1 MKKKLVTIAWF
12 LALSSVFFVPRGLC
26 VDCGQIQG
34 LLDREVAARNAANGD
49 LEKCRREITA
59 SINDAKFNDCWGKSA
74 GPDAQYARMLGE
86 NVARHAGSAIHDP
99 LVKQGV
105 LQFVRDIEAA
115 FYDGKHFEAFRQF
128 SVGFTE
134 FLFTHPD
141 VSEEL
146 RGQIL
151 AGLECAED
159 NCRYRLSKAER
170 LPPDGLKQR
179 MGEFVASLE
188 KIPALEKKT
197 PEGEAAKPDPREL
210 TETSG
215 EKDAPPE
222 TPPPATE
229 EKNGATFFVLA
240 ALLAVLG
247 VAAIIAAFLFFR
259 RQTGRSGLKRAR
271 TAKNTGKNVFP
282 SPQGR
287 EKTGPAL
294 SVVLPPPP
302 AETARAA
309 NVQPIIPVSAMA
321 VEEKPLW
328 ALEQEADLDQRLD
341 GLYAEIERLRAAIE
355 AEKGQGAKEAARVL
369 KIAESL
375 ISRTQEDFQAAQRSF
390 FKARTRGFF
399 DKNRGLYEVVVNEV
413 QSRDRELY
421 RQLARELPQL
431 VAGDETLSASF
442 RNAAAALDEYHSHV
456 SMLEH
461 IIRAFKE
468 EERGAVTGNSLER
481 HHLIG
486 SCLNYMDVI
495 QYSGQ
500 IPVIAGFKPE
510 KWVRESFLGTADLVL
525 KERQRLQPGA
535 ESAKLEKA
543 AALVIE
549 VLSRAG
555 VEAEPIVL
563 CETRFDSKSHVV
575 RSTVNRPDLPD
586 GVITDVVRNG
596 FSYRDGRS
604 IQQAEVIVNR
614 SRA

>member
-1 MKKKLVTIAWF
+1 MKKQFFIFAWV
-12 LALSSVFFVPRGLC
+12 LALCSVFFVPRGFC
-26 VDCGQIQG
+26 ADCGQVEG
-34 LLDREVAARNAANGD
+34 LLSGEYAAQAEGKGDVAEARR
-49 LEKCRREITA
+49 KIIA
-59 SINDAKFNDCWGKSA
+59 SIKEAGFKDCWEKSA
-74 GPDAQYARMLGE
+74 GPENQFFAGSLAN
-86 NVARHAGSAIHDP
+86 NVAQHVFRVLGDKEKKP
-99 LVKQGV
+99 GEMKFVK
-105 LQFVRDIEAA
+105 DIEAA
-115 FYDGKHFEAFRQF
+115 FHGVKYTEAFRQF
-128 SVGFTE
+128 SAGFTE
-134 FLFTHPD
+134 FFLTHPD

-151 AGLECAED
+151 AGIDCTDE
-159 NCRYRLSKAER
+159 NCLYRLSKAKR
-170 LPPDGLKQR
+170 LTPDELKKR
-179 MGEFVASLE
+179 MDEFVARLE
-188 KIPALEKKT
+188 KLPAKAET
-197 PEGEAAKPDPREL
+197 PPEAEAAKALPKEA
-210 TETSG
+210 TESRG
-215 EKDAPPE
+215 EKAATPAG
-222 TPPPATE
+222 PPPAP
-229 EKNGATFFVLA
+229 EKKRGAAFFVLA
-240 ALLAVLG
+240 ALLALFAVAAMIAAVLG
-247 VAAIIAAFLFFR
+247 LR
-259 RQTGRSGLKRAR
+259 HKKTHSGLKGAR
-271 TAKNTGKNVFP
+271 TASRTGKSIFP
-282 SPQGR
+282 AQQGR
-287 EKTGPAL
+287 ERTGPA
-294 SVVLPPPP
+294 SVVVLPPP

-309 NVQPIIPVSAMA
+309 AVPSKIPVPEQAL
-321 VEEKPLW
+321 EDKPLW
-328 ALEQEADLDQRLD
+328 TPEQESDLDQRLD
-341 GLYAEIERLRAAIE
+341 GLYEEIAHLKSAVE
-355 AEKGQGAKEAARVL
+355 AEKGQGAGEAARVL
-369 KIAESL
+369 KIVESL
-375 ISRTQEDFQAAQRSF
+375 VSRTQEDFHASQRSF
-390 FKARTRGFF
+390 FKTRTRGFF

-431 VAGDETLSASF
+431 VAGDETLAASF
-442 RNAAAALDEYHSHV
+442 RNASAALDEYHSHV

-468 EERGAVTGNSLER
+468 EEKGAVTGGTLDR

-525 KERQRLQPGA
+525 KERQRLSPGA